1 MTRSTMRWRQA
12 GFSLVT
18 AIFLLVVLAGL
29 LGYMINLSVVQHNTV
44 VMSFRGALAMQAARS
59 ALDSAFY
66 RVLKEG
72 FDCNAD
78 PTLGG
83 PVGFSAV
90 EAPALQS
97 FTVNLSCYES
107 NHVEGVDSV
116 TVYEL
121 TAVASSGSYS
131 NGGGANPDYVSR
143 RIRATVSTLPP

>member
-1 MTRSTMRWRQA
+1 MMRLRQA

-66 RVLKEG
+66 RVLKVG

-78 PTLGG
+78 PGLGG
-83 PVGFSAV
+83 PVSFSAA

-107 NHVEGVDSV
+107 NHVEGADTI

-121 TAVASSGSYS
+121 TAIASSGSYS
-131 NGGGANPDYVSR
+131 SGAGANPDFVSR
-143 RIRATVSTLPP
+143 RIRATVSILPP